1 MNVPLLEPRL
11 LSLLAR
17 TRLRL
22 RSALPAG
29 GLGDRSSRAKGSGLE
44 FIDHRPYEPG
54 DDLRH
59 VDPHLEA
66 RLGEAFIRQYSVDQ
80 QLPVTI
86 LLDSSMSMLHGSPG
100 KFLPAL
106 QVSAALGYLALAGSD
121 RVRVGAFASGTGG
134 SGARQTGVINWSGW
148 YQGIRSSAQLFAW
161 LQQLEP
167 QGTGNLDSV
176 ADQVLAQLPPTGLVI
191 LVSDWLSHE
200 DGKLPRMLRRAGREV
215 LALHL
220 YSPDEEDPA
229 LLQAGGD
236 LHIIDSETGEEVEVS
251 LGDQALAEYRLAWTA
266 WRDGLKESLQRQQ
279 VHYLPVSSAANLETL
294 LLNEWMAAG
303 ITGR

>member
-1 MNVPLLEPRL
+1 VTAPLLEPRL

-22 RSALPAG
+22 QSALPAG
-29 GLGDRSSRAKGSGLE
+29 GLGDRSSRVKGSGLE

-86 LLDSSMSMLHGSPG
+86 LLDSSASMQHGSPG

-106 QVSAALGYLALAGSD
+106 RVSAALSYLALAGSD
-121 RVRVGAFASGTGG
+121 RVRVGAFSGGAG
-134 SGARQTGVINWSGW
+134 SSARQAGVISWSGW
-148 YQGIRSSAQLFAW
+148 HQGIRSATQLCAW
-161 LQQLEP
+161 LQQLKP
-167 QGTGNLDSV
+167 QGSGSLAS
-176 ADQVLAQLPPTGLVI
+176 AAKQVLAQLPPTGLVI
-191 LVSDWLSHE
+191 VVSDWLSHE
-200 DGKLPRMLRRAGREV
+200 DGPLPGALRRAGREV

-220 YSPDEEDPA
+220 YAPDEEDPA
-229 LLQAGGD
+229 LLHSGGE
-236 LHIIDSETGEEVEVS
+236 LHIIDSETGEEIEVS
-251 LGDQALAEYRLAWTA
+251 LGDQALAEYRLAWAA
-266 WRDGLKESLQRQQ
+266 WREGLRESLQRQQ
-279 VHYLPVSSAANLETL
+279 VHYLPVSSAANLEML

-303 ITGR
+303 IIGR

>member
-1 MNVPLLEPRL
+1 MTVPLLEPRL
-11 LSLLAR
+11 LSLLTR

-22 RSALPAG
+22 RTALPAG

-44 FIDHRPYEPG
+44 FIDHRPYQPG

-86 LLDSSMSMLHGSPG
+86 LLDSSASMLHGAPG
-100 KFLPAL
+100 KFLAAL

-121 RVRVGAFASGTGG
+121 RVRIGAFASR
-134 SGARQTGVINWSGW
+134 AHQTGVINWSNW
-148 YQGIRSSAQLFAW
+148 HQGVRSSAQLFAW
-161 LQQLEP
+161 LQQLTP
-167 QGTGNLDSV
+167 QGTGNLAGV
-176 ADQVLAQLPPTGLVI
+176 ADQVIAQLPPTGLVI
-191 LVSDWLSHE
+191 VVSDWLSHE
-200 DGKLPRMLRRAGREV
+200 DGQLPRALRRAGREV

-220 YSPDEEDPA
+220 YSPDEEDPG

-236 LHIIDSETGEEVEVS
+236 LRIIDAETGEEVEVS
-251 LGDQALAEYRLAWTA
+251 LSDESLAGYRQAWTS
-266 WRDGLKESLQRQQ
+266 WRDSLRESLQRQQ

-294 LLNEWMAAG
+294 LLSEWMAAG
-303 ITGR
+303 IIGR